1 MQRINDG
8 LIAIFLLLMVP
19 VMLSPP
25 VAAAPIDDAEKWFN
39 KLTTLEARFVQVASD
54 GSYAEGTFYLKRPYH
69 SRFDYDDPI
78 TLKLITT
85 KLWLHVDEEDRRVVT
100 SYPVSETPLAA
111 ILNDPV
117 SLRGDRFITHG
128 ESRDGI
134 TIITIDS
141 PDGEAA
147 GRLVLEFSEKPLE
160 LRRWVVT
167 DANGITTSVLLNN
180 VIKGHELPASLF
192 VPESYADQ

>member
-1 MQRINDG
+1 MQRINVW
-8 LIAIFLLLMVP
+8 LFTVVFLLLAPM
-19 VMLSPP
+19 MLSHP
-25 VAAAPIDDAEKWFN
+25 VAAAPLDDAEKWFN
-39 KLTTLEARFVQVASD
+39 EVTTLEARFVQVASD
-54 GSYAEGTFYLKRPYH
+54 GSYAEGTFYLKRPYR

-78 TLKLITT
+78 ALKLITT

-100 SYPVSETPLAA
+100 SYPVSETPLSA

-117 SLRGDRFITHG
+117 SLRGDGFTTHG

-134 TIITIDS
+134 TIITIDN
-141 PDGEAA
+141 PEGEAA

-180 VIKGHELPASLF
+180 VIKGHALPASLF
-192 VPESYADQ
+192 VPETYADQ

>member
-1 MQRINDG
+1 MQRINVR
-8 LIAIFLLLMVP
+8 LLAFVILLLTP
-19 VMLSPP
+19 VMLSRP
-25 VAAAPIDDAEKWFN
+25 VAAAPLDNAEKWFN
-39 KLTTLEARFVQVASD
+39 EVTTLEARFVQVASD
-54 GSYAEGTFYLKRPYH
+54 GSYAEGTFYLKRPYR

-78 TLKLITT
+78 ALKLITT

-100 SYPVSETPLAA
+100 SYPVSETPLSA

-117 SLRGDRFITHG
+117 SLRGDGFTTQA

-192 VPESYADQ
+192 VPENYADQ